1 MTEQLVIHRHD
12 YDAGNQGLSW
22 ARIIGIAFVIAL
34 HLTALMMLLIPA
46 VAPKAPAEKERT
58 TMVTLV
64 DAPPPP
70 PPPLPPP
77 PPEDKPPPPV
87 KNLSPPK
94 PSPVPPPPEAPVVDV
109 PEPRP
114 SDIVTPP
121 SPPAP
126 PAPPSDIG
134 ASVDISSKNMNP
146 PKYPPAAFRA
156 GVQGEVILI
165 VDVDANGNVTNVS
178 VEKSSRNRDLDRAA
192 MDAAR
197 KWKFNA
203 STVNGQKAAGRVRVP
218 VNFALN

>member
-1 MTEQLVIHRHD
+1 AACL
-12 YDAGNQGLSW
+12 
-22 ARIIGIAFVIAL
+22 
-34 HLTALMMLLIPA
+34 
-46 VAPKAPAEKERT
+46 
-58 TMVTLV
+58 
-64 DAPPPP
+64 PPPP
-70 PPPLPPP
+70 PPP

-121 SPPAP
+121 SPPSP

-165 VDVDANGNVTNVS
+165 VDVDASGNVTNVS

>member
-1 MTEQLVIHRHD
+1 
-12 YDAGNQGLSW
+12 
-22 ARIIGIAFVIAL
+22 
-34 HLTALMMLLIPA
+34 
-46 VAPKAPAEKERT
+46 
-58 TMVTLV
+58 
-64 DAPPPP
+64 
-70 PPPLPPP
+70 
-77 PPEDKPPPPV
+77 KPPPPV
-87 KNLSPPK
+87 KNLAPPK

-109 PEPRP
+109 PDPRP

-126 PAPPSDIG
+126 PAAPSDIG

-165 VDVDANGNVTNVS
+165 VDVDANGNVTNVA

-192 MDAAR
+192 MEAAR

-203 STVNGQKAAGRVRVP
+203 SVVNGQKAAGRVRVP